1 MKVLHINCNYIG
13 TRLYRVMIEHLN
25 CFGINSTVYV
35 PVCEKENEDVT
46 TRDCSVIVSKCFRK
60 WHRILFDYKQRLILR
75 DIQEKLDCSGFDCIH
90 AYTLFTDGNCAR
102 RLGRRYKLPYVVA
115 VRDTDVNIFLK
126 KAFYLRRRAVEI
138 LRDAAAVFFLSENYR
153 RQVLETY
160 VPEGLRGEI
169 YGKSHVIPNGVD
181 EFWLQNCYRDRLRDG
196 QEALQDKRLRVICAG
211 VINPRKNHLATQE
224 ALQLLRQRGWTVH
237 YQIVGRVL
245 DSKLFERI
253 MSYPDTEYIPQQ
265 PKEKLLEY
273 YRGSDLFVMPSRTET
288 FGLVYAE
295 ALSQGLPVI
304 YTRDQGF
311 DGQFEEGEV
320 GYPVDAGDVREI
332 AQRIEDISC
341 RYRELC
347 ENCLQ
352 HADRFDWKDICGQ
365 YRDIYS
371 DILTDIF
378 DRGEGS

>member
-13 TRLYRVMIEHLN
+13 TRLHRVMIEHLN
-25 CFGINSTVYV
+25 RFGIDSTVYV
-35 PVCEKENEDVT
+35 PVCEKEKEDVT
-46 TRDCSVIVSKCFRK
+46 TRDCRVIVSKCFRK
-60 WHRILFDYKQRLILR
+60 WHRIFFDYKQRLILR

-102 RLGRRYKLPYVVA
+102 RLGRKYKLPYVVA
-115 VRDTDVNIFLK
+115 VRDTDVNTFLK
-126 KAFYLRRRAVEI
+126 KAVYLRRRAVEI
-138 LRDAAAVFFLSENYR
+138 LRDAGAVFFLSENYR

-160 VPEGLRGEI
+160 VPEGIRKEI
-169 YGKSHVIPNGVD
+169 YRKSYVIPNGVD
-181 EFWLQNCYRDRLRDG
+181 DFWLQNRYRDRLREG
-196 QEALQDKRLRVICAG
+196 QEVLPDKRLRVICAG
-211 VINPRKNHLATQE
+211 VISHRKNHLATQE

-245 DSKLFERI
+245 DQKLFERI

-265 PKEKLLEY
+265 PQGKLLEY
-273 YRGSDLFVMPSRTET
+273 YRQNDLFVMPSRTET

-304 YTRDQGF
+304 YTRGQGF

-320 GYPVDAGDVREI
+320 GYSVDAGDSAEI
-332 AQRIEDISC
+332 ARRIEDAAH

-347 ENCLQ
+347 ENSLQ
-352 HADRFDWKDICGQ
+352 HADRFDWKDICER
-365 YRDIYS
+365 YRDLYLN
-371 DILTDIF
+371 ILADKH
-378 DRGEGS
+378 SV